1 MSGAGE
7 GTPDVLRRILR
18 RKAEEVVERAEAR
31 PLRELSAAA
40 ADLPPARGFED
51 ALARRVAR
59 GEAGVIAELKR
70 GSPSRGVI
78 RADYDPAALAVDYQ
92 RHGAACLSVLTDRD
106 FFQGDDSHLQAVRE
120 AVDLPVLRKDFT
132 VDAYQVYEARTLGA
146 DCILL
151 IAAALGDAQLDELH
165 ALAVELGMDALIE
178 VHDAE
183 ELARARRLGP
193 ALVGVNNRDLRTFV
207 TDLATSE
214 ALAEAIP
221 EGALAVSESGIHSSD
236 DVARLRAAGIHAFLV
251 GEALMAA
258 PSPGARLPGLFGDL
272 GVPG

>member
-7 GTPDVLRRILR
+7 GAPDVLRRILR
-18 RKAEEVVERAEAR
+18 RKAEEVVERAEAY

-40 ADLPPARGFED
+40 ADLPPARGFGE

-59 GEAGVIAELKR
+59 GSAGVIAELKR
-70 GSPSRGVI
+70 ASPSRGVI
-78 RADYDPAALAVDYQ
+78 REGYDPAAVAADYE

-106 FFQGDDSHLQAVRE
+106 FFRGDDAHLQAARE
-120 AVDLPVLRKDFT
+120 AVRLPVLRKDFT
-132 VDAYQVYEARTLGA
+132 VDAYQVYEARVLGA

-165 ALAVELGMDALIE
+165 ALALELGMDALIE

-193 ALVGVNNRDLRTFV
+193 ALVGVNNRDLRTFE
-207 TDLATSE
+207 TDLSTSE
-214 ALAEAIP
+214 ALAEAMP
-221 EGALAVSESGIHSSD
+221 EGALAVSESGIHSSAE
-236 DVARLRAAGIHAFLV
+236 VARLRAAGIHAFLV
-251 GEALMAA
+251 GEAFMAA
-258 PSPGARLPGLFGDL
+258 PSPGARLPELFGDL
-272 GVPG
+272 GAPG

>member
-1 MSGAGE
+1 MSGAGG

-59 GEAGVIAELKR
+59 GEAGVIAELKC

-207 TDLATSE
+207 TDLVTSE

-258 PSPGARLPGLFGDL
+258 SSPGARLPGLFGDL